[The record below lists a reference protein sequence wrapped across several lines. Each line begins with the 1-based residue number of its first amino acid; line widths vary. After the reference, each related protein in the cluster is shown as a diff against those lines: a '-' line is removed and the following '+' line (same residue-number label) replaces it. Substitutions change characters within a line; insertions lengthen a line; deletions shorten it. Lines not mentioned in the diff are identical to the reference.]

1 MLRKTRTLMAISAAT
16 IWVASA
22 GAKADAKSVLAN
34 ASKAL
39 GADGLKTLEFTGS
52 GYDFV
57 IGQNAS
63 PSAAWPRFN
72 DKTYTRVVS
81 FDDWATRMQR
91 VRTQAENPPHGG
103 GQQPIIGDQ
112 TKCKRRKVLRPAMS

>member
-1 MLRKTRTLMAISAAT
+1 MLRRNLTLMAIGAAT

-22 GAKADAKSVLAN
+22 AGVNADAKSVLAN

-57 IGQNAS
+57 LGQNAS
-63 PSAAWPRFN
+63 PSEAWPRFN
-72 DKTYTRVVS
+72 DKTYTRVVN
-81 FDDWATRMQR
+81 FENWATRMQR

-112 TKCKRRKVLRPAMS
+112 NQV